1 MIELSGLLGLIYSRL
16 GDKKLKRV
24 DTGAYETAQTGVEYY
39 SPVQQGRIYGIVYR
53 QYFLTSLPGN
63 LTSGNNVSALMDY
76 IIQFVSEGTNV
87 RNIAH
92 GHTTA
97 VEGSDKR
104 CSIWLTGASGNNNLI
119 IDKEGT
125 GDDYEPIR
133 GWVDYTK

>member
-1 MIELSGLLGLIYSRL
+1 MRNKLYLPELTSLAG
-16 GDKKLKRV
+16 V
-24 DTGAYETAQTGVEYY
+24 QTGVEYL
-39 SPVQQGRIYGIVYR
+39 SPNQHGGIYGIIYR
-53 QYFLTSLPGN
+53 QYFPAVLTGTNPRLDTGN
-63 LTSGNNVSALMDY
+63 RVSALIDY
-76 IIQFVSEGTNV
+76 AIQYKSEGTNV
-87 RNIAH
+87 RNVAH

-104 CSIWLTGASGNNNLI
+104 CSIWLDGASGNNNLE